1 MNMSVF
7 IYSTKLGNAYVV
19 GCGKC
24 EIAKFWFAKDGDSY
38 SPLTEEEAK
47 RIADKLVEFLKI
59 SVPSESLT
67 EEEYGDSDRYLASV
81 KLINR
86 LSELHSE
93 SDDEDEEDEEEDE
106 TPSFDDFMKFM
117 FMASMMTD

>member
-1 MNMSVF
+1 MSVF
-7 IYSTKLGNAYVV
+7 FYSTKLGNAYVV

-24 EIAKFWFAKDGDSY
+24 EIAKFWFAKGDDSH

-47 RIADKLVEFLKI
+47 RIADRLVEFLKI
-59 SVPSESLT
+59 SIPSESLT
-67 EEEYGDSDRYLASV
+67 EEEYGDSDKYLKSV

-86 LSELHSE
+86 LSESLHSE
-93 SDDEDEEDEEEDE
+93 SDEEDEEDEEEDE
-106 TPSFDDFMKFM
+106 TPSFEDFMKLM